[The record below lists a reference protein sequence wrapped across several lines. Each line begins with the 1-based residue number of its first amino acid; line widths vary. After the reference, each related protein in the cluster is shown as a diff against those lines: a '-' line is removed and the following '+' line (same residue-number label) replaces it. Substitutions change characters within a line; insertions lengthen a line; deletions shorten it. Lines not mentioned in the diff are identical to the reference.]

1 MKKNTTSILL
11 IVGILIIF
19 NLLSVQYYFR
29 IDLTEDKQY
38 TLSEA
43 TKNIMESLDEPIT
56 VKAYFSENLPPNIAK
71 QKKILKS
78 TIEYAR
84 LSDNNLIYDFI
95 NPGEDEEI
103 EKKAVESRIQPV
115 MINVRR
121 ERPISN
127 KKLFWV
133 LF

>member
-19 NLLSVQYYFR
+19 NLFSVQYYFR

-56 VKAYFSENLPPNIAK
+56 VKAYFSENLPPNIART
-71 QKKILKS
+71 KK
-78 TIEYAR
+78 
-84 LSDNNLIYDFI
+84 DF
-95 NPGEDEEI
+95 
-103 EKKAVESRIQPV
+103 
-115 MINVRR
+115 
-121 ERPISN
+121 
-127 KKLFWV
+127 
-133 LF
+133 

>member
-38 TLSEA
+38 TLSES

-56 VKAYFSENLPPNIAK
+56 VKAYFSENLPQILPE
-71 QKKILKS
+71 QK
-78 TIEYAR
+78 R
-84 LSDNNLIYDFI
+84 F
-95 NPGEDEEI
+95 
-103 EKKAVESRIQPV
+103 
-115 MINVRR
+115 
-121 ERPISN
+121 
-127 KKLFWV
+127 
-133 LF
+133 

>member
-56 VKAYFSENLPPNIAK
+56 VKAYFSENLPPNIART
-71 QKKILKS
+71 KKDFEEYL
-78 TIEYAR
+78 IEYAR

-103 EKKAVESRIQPV
+103 EKKAVESGIQPV
-115 MINVRR
+115 MINVR
-121 ERPISN
+121 EKDQI
-127 KKLFWV
+127 KQQKA
-133 LF
+133 

>member
-56 VKAYFSENLPPNIAK
+56 VKAYFSENLPPDIART
-71 QKKILKS
+71 KKDFEEYL
-78 TIEYAR
+78 IEYAR
-84 LSDNNLIYDFI
+84 LSDNNLFYDLSI
-95 NPGEDEEI
+95 QVKMKS
-103 EKKAVESRIQPV
+103 KKMTNGMAV
-115 MINVRR
+115 MINVKRKTKL
-121 ERPISN
+121 SN

>member
-56 VKAYFSENLPPNIAK
+56 VKAYFSENLPPNIART
-71 QKKILKS
+71 KK
-78 TIEYAR
+78 
-84 LSDNNLIYDFI
+84 DFEGI
-95 NPGEDEEI
+95 
-103 EKKAVESRIQPV
+103 
-115 MINVRR
+115 
-121 ERPISN
+121 
-127 KKLFWV
+127 
-133 LF
+133 

>member
-38 TLSEA
+38 TLSES

-56 VKAYFSENLPPNIAK
+56 VKAYFSENLPPNIART
-71 QKKILKS
+71 KKDFEEYL
-78 TIEYAR
+78 IEPPR
-84 LSDNNLIYDFI
+84 EIISSLNLFATS
-95 NPGEDEEI
+95 
-103 EKKAVESRIQPV
+103 K
-115 MINVRR
+115 
-121 ERPISN
+121 
-127 KKLFWV
+127 
-133 LF
+133 

>member
-56 VKAYFSENLPPNIAK
+56 CLLY
-71 QKKILKS
+71 
-78 TIEYAR
+78 T
-84 LSDNNLIYDFI
+84 SDAA
-95 NPGEDEEI
+95 DE
-103 EKKAVESRIQPV
+103 V
-115 MINVRR
+115 
-121 ERPISN
+121 
-127 KKLFWV
+127 
-133 LF
+133 